1 MVYPKRK
8 SENSDD
14 KIEYLFGKLLEKLLE
29 KADAWKSFIQTKKDY
44 ETFINTFSV
53 RTHRCPTKRA

>member
-8 SENSDD
+8 GENSDD
-14 KIEYLFGKLLEKLLE
+14 KIEYLFGKLLE